1 MKRIISLIICAVVV
15 LSLSACGEGN
25 TKKDNSNDVVAQGA
39 ESNFEWDGNLIVGL
53 TEEGCRAKELVIP
66 ECCEGFGGSIF
77 IGKDNAV
84 ETVSFSNNNDISL
97 NGVFA
102 GAKKIKSVTLPTG
115 LTKIGNMDFW
125 LCEAL
130 EEINIPASVV
140 TIGEAAFQDCSKLK
154 KVVLGEATKDI
165 QEYAFDG
172 CESLNTVIFPD
183 GVETIG
189 EYAFYECVC
198 LNTVTLPK
206 SLKNIGKFAFANGG
220 LTEITVPEEVQLD
233 SFDTTS
239 FIQTNST
246 VKVIVRSGSWMD
258 QNFDN
263 VFENG
268 YIKEAN

>member
-15 LSLSACGEGN
+15 LSLSACGEEN
-25 TKKDNSNDVVAQGA
+25 IKKDNSNNVVAQGA
-39 ESNFEWDGNLIVGL
+39 ESNFEWDGNFIVGL
-53 TEEGCRAKELVIP
+53 TEEGRRVKDLVIP
-66 ECCEGFGGSIF
+66 ERCEGFGGSIF
-77 IGKDNAV
+77 TGKDNAV
-84 ETVSFSNNNDISL
+84 ETVSFSNNNDILL

-125 LCEAL
+125 LCESL

-172 CESLNTVIFPD
+172 CESLDTVILSD
-183 GVETIG
+183 GIERIG
-189 EYAFYECVC
+189 KYAFYECVN
-198 LNTVTLPK
+198 LKKITLPK
-206 SLKNIGKFAFANGG
+206 SLKDIGEFAFANGG

-239 FIQTNST
+239 FVQTNST
-246 VKVIVRSGSWMD
+246 VKVIVQSGSWMD

-263 VFENG
+263 VFGNG
-268 YIKEAN
+268 YIKEVN

>member
-1 MKRIISLIICAVVV
+1 MKRIITIIICAVFV
-15 LSLSACGEGN
+15 LGLSACGEKN
-25 TKKDNSNDVVAQGA
+25 TQEDNLNDVVAQGA

-53 TEEGCRAKELVIP
+53 TEEGCRQKELVIP
-66 ECCEGFGGSIF
+66 ERCEGFGGSIF
-77 IGKDNAV
+77 VEKDNAV
-84 ETVSFSNNNDISL
+84 EKVSFSSNNDISL
-97 NGVFA
+97 NGVFTS
-102 GAKKIKSVTLPTG
+102 AKKIKSVTLPTG

-125 LCEAL
+125 LCESL
-130 EEINIPASVV
+130 EEINIPSSVV

-154 KVVLGEATKDI
+154 KVVLGEKTNDI
-165 QEYAFDG
+165 QGYAFDG
-172 CESLNTVIFPD
+172 CESLDTVILSD
-183 GVETIG
+183 GIETIG
-189 EYAFYECVC
+189 EYAFYECVS
-198 LNTVTLPK
+198 LKTIMLPK
-206 SLKNIGKFAFANGG
+206 SLKDIGKFAFANGG

-268 YIKEAN
+268 YIKEVN

>member
-1 MKRIISLIICAVVV
+1 M
-15 LSLSACGEGN
+15 
-25 TKKDNSNDVVAQGA
+25 
-39 ESNFEWDGNLIVGL
+39 
-53 TEEGCRAKELVIP
+53 
-66 ECCEGFGGSIF
+66 
-77 IGKDNAV
+77 
-84 ETVSFSNNNDISL
+84 
-97 NGVFA
+97 
-102 GAKKIKSVTLPTG
+102 
-115 LTKIGNMDFW
+115 
-125 LCEAL
+125 
-130 EEINIPASVV
+130 
-140 TIGEAAFQDCSKLK
+140 
-154 KVVLGEATKDI
+154 
-165 QEYAFDG
+165 
-172 CESLNTVIFPD
+172 IFPD